1 MLIHIVHQLPLLA
14 CAVSVLD
21 DTEAVQSAH
30 RLRQEALAE
39 KWEELR
45 DKLFKIGTSTP
56 SMPPKAVCYVCQKM
70 PPSGVMI
77 VLLTHSIV
85 NHVGWVCMGTSISII
100 ILNAGL

>member
-14 CAVSVLD
+14 CAVSALD

-30 RLRQEALAE
+30 RLRQETLAE

-56 SMPPKAVCYVCQKM
+56 SMPCLPEDATIRCHDCAPDTFYC
-70 PPSGVMI
+70 
-77 VLLTHSIV
+77 
-85 NHVGWVCMGTSISII
+85 
-100 ILNAGL
+100 